1 MKDSFNREI
10 DYLRISVTDLC
21 NLRCVYCMPENGVE
35 KLSHSNILTPERIKE
50 VVEASAKLGI
60 KKVRLTGGE
69 PLVRHGIIDIIKMI
83 RNIPEIKEICLTTN
97 GVLLKEMAKSLY
109 DAGVDRLNVSLDT
122 LNKEKY
128 RRITRNGSLDKV
140 LEGIEEAIH
149 VGFKNTKINCVLIG
163 GFNVD
168 EIDDF
173 INFMDKYDLCVRFI
187 ELMPIGEASKMTSQ
201 SFLSNK
207 VILDKINNLTLVS
220 QDDICSYYKV
230 KGHKGTLGLISPLS
244 HMFCSKCSRLRLT
257 SDGKLKPCLHS
268 SLEIDTNNL
277 SGIDLENAIKET
289 ILNKPK
295 QHRLIEEGKSSS
307 LRDMSKIGG

>member
-1 MKDSFNREI
+1 MKDRFNREI

-35 KLSHSNILTPERIKE
+35 KLSHSNILSPERIKE
-50 VVEASAKLGI
+50 VVETSAKLGI

-97 GVLLKEMAKSLY
+97 GVFLKEMAKPLY
-109 DAGVDRLNVSLDT
+109 DAGVDRLNISLDT

-140 LEGIEEAIH
+140 LEGIKEAIN
-149 VGFKNTKINCVLIG
+149 VGFKNTKINSVLIG
-163 GFNVD
+163 GFNDD

-173 INFMDKYDLCVRFI
+173 IGFMDKYDLCVRFI
-187 ELMPIGEASKMTSQ
+187 ELMPIGEGSKMASQ

-230 KGHKGTLGLISPLS
+230 KGHKGSLGLISPLS
-244 HMFCSKCSRLRLT
+244 HMFCSKCSRIRLT

-277 SGIDLENAIKET
+277 SGIDLENAIKEA

-307 LRDMSKIGG
+307 SRKIQPL